1 MDPPQLTA
9 LGRIY
14 MSSSADE
21 YMQSAEVESELAG
34 APAQL
39 SAEERAAIT
48 EALPDIYK
56 TGSWIQQCASCL
68 DASLEVLVG
77 SQQAHCRECGLI
89 GNAPA
94 LRENLL

>member
-1 MDPPQLTA
+1 
-9 LGRIY
+9 

-39 SAEERAAIT
+39 SAEDRAAIT
-48 EALPDIYK
+48 ETLPEVSK
-56 TGSWIQQCASCL
+56 TGSWIQECASCL
-68 DASLEVLVG
+68 DASLEVLLG
-77 SQQAHCRECGLI
+77 PQQAHCRECGLI
-89 GNAPA
+89 GNAPP

>member
-1 MDPPQLTA
+1 
-9 LGRIY
+9 

-39 SAEERAAIT
+39 SAEDRAAIT
-48 EALPDIYK
+48 ETLPEVSK
-56 TGSWIQQCASCL
+56 TGSWIQECASCL
-68 DASLEVLVG
+68 DASLEVILG
-77 SQQAHCRECGLI
+77 PQQAHCRECGLI
-89 GNAPA
+89 GNAPP